1 MKHAYLII
9 AHKVDLMLITL
20 LKMLDDKR
28 NDIYL
33 HMDKK
38 NKTFTQSSLPNMRY
52 SNLFLT
58 DRISVNWGGYSQ
70 IKCEMLLFKTA
81 ALNGPYVYYHL
92 LSGQDLPIK
101 TQNIIQDYF
110 NNNNGKEFI
119 RFQQPSFDNFDRVC
133 YYHFFQELRGRGDKR
148 TLMSIIEGISLAI
161 QRRLGIQRNKNI
173 IFYKGTNWASVTN
186 DFVMELLR
194 HESWIKNTF
203 RYTSCCDEVYKQTFA
218 MQYGFA
224 EKLFDR
230 NFDDNCTA
238 IQRLID
244 WKRGNPYIWTKDDM
258 EEIASSKM
266 MFARKFD
273 EKKDKEIIFFVERQY
288 HKSSY

>member
-1 MKHAYLII
+1 
-9 AHKVDLMLITL
+9 
-20 LKMLDDKR
+20 
-28 NDIYL
+28 
-33 HMDKK
+33 
-38 NKTFTQSSLPNMRY
+38 
-52 SNLFLT
+52 
-58 DRISVNWGGYSQ
+58 
-70 IKCEMLLFKTA
+70 MLLFKTA

-194 HESWIKNTF
+194 HE
-203 RYTSCCDEVYKQTFA
+203 
-218 MQYGFA
+218 
-224 EKLFDR
+224 
-230 NFDDNCTA
+230 
-238 IQRLID
+238 
-244 WKRGNPYIWTKDDM
+244 
-258 EEIASSKM
+258 
-266 MFARKFD
+266 
-273 EKKDKEIIFFVERQY
+273 
-288 HKSSY
+288 